1 MQVMK
6 DTELKNTDPED
17 IEDLLVKVEK
27 SFGIKFHSN
36 ELAHVQTFGEM
47 CDHIKSKIRL
57 EYAEDCTTQQAFY
70 KLRSSII
77 NNLQVDKEKLTPA
90 TLLADLLP
98 RRTRKKALKRI
109 KQDLG
114 FKLSILRPPHFL
126 TGFLTLLLLAAIVG
140 LFFNWQFGLSGL
152 VLAISG
158 LWVANK
164 TGNELD
170 LKTLGQ
176 LAVRMTRENY
186 LNSRRNP
193 NSYNDNEI
201 DKVLTDWFSDEL
213 SIDKSNLTKEA
224 RLN

>member
-1 MQVMK
+1 MK

-27 SFGIKFHSN
+27 SFGIKFHSR
-36 ELAHVQTFGEM
+36 ELAHVLTFGEM

-57 EYAEDCTTQQAFY
+57 VNAKDCTTQQAFY

-77 NNLQVDKEKLTPA
+77 NNLQIEKEKLTPD
-90 TLLADLLP
+90 TLLADFLP
-98 RRTRKKALKRI
+98 RRTRKKAIKRI
-109 KQDLG
+109 EQDLG
-114 FKLSILRPPHFL
+114 YKLPILRPPHLL
-126 TGFLTLLLLAAIVG
+126 TGFLTLFLIAAIVG
-140 LFFNWQFGLSGL
+140 LFFNWPFGLSGL
-152 VLAISG
+152 ALAISG

-170 LKTLGQ
+170 LKTVGQ
-176 LAVRMTRENY
+176 LSVKMTRENY

-201 DKVLTDWFSDEL
+201 EKVLTDWFSDEL
-213 SIDKSNLTKEA
+213 AIDKSNLTKEA